1 MKMVK
6 KLLLGLVAVA
16 AVISLTGCMPKD
28 DDNNAIKKGV
38 GKFSINYTYE
48 KAADGEDNYRAYR
61 PTSLKHAGALIKLT
75 FKGDEDPGASK
86 LGVIFGLTENKDAET
101 KKVVSRDFNI
111 IGVAKNGSYYVS
123 SMYDIVDIQKYNFG
137 ATTTARD
144 GEPKEK
150 IWVDVTSGSKN
161 LTMAKDAKDNTCVYL
176 WYQAVADVGY
186 KWAFLD
192 MTDDEA
198 KAWKALKDE
207 DKKSGVAPTTAKKAL
222 ASGTIN
228 VDFEAGV
235 TAGDEPQYPI
245 SVYAMVKDGKTLNGE
260 WLMSG
265 YYLEAEEE

>member
-28 DDNNAIKKGV
+28 DDNNAIKKGI

-48 KAADGEDNYRAYR
+48 KPADVTEDNYRAYR
-61 PTSLKHAGALIKLT
+61 PTGFQHAGALIKLT
-75 FKGDEDPGASK
+75 FKGEEDPGSSK

-111 IGVAKNGSYYVS
+111 IGLSKNGQYYVS
-123 SMYDIVDIQKYNFG
+123 TMTDIVDIQKNNFG
-137 ATTTARD
+137 AATDAKA

-150 IWVDVTSGSKN
+150 EWVAITSGSAN
-161 LTMAKDAKDNTCVYL
+161 LTLPKDDKGNTYAYV
-176 WYQAVADVGY
+176 WYQATKDGDY
-186 KWAFLD
+186 KWAILN
-192 MTDDEA
+192 MTKEDAD
-198 KAWKALKDE
+198 AWKALSKE
-207 DKKSGVAPTTAKKAL
+207 DKKDAAIPAGATVLKQGKITGA
-222 ASGTIN
+222 
-228 VDFEAGV
+228 FEAV
-235 TAGDEPQYPI
+235 TEDFKEPQYPI

-260 WLMSG
+260 WLMNG